1 MEESKKD
8 EATHEEVGGGEIWE
22 GENEEEWKVQG
33 SMKRVL
39 GNNRR
44 RSGRWSKRGE
54 KSEYVGVGK

>member
-33 SMKRVL
+33 GMKRGQSTRQQQKKKWEV
-39 GNNRR
+39 
-44 RSGRWSKRGE
+44 K
-54 KSEYVGVGK
+54 